1 MENENKKIPLIVVA
15 GPTAA
20 GKSECAVELARRID
34 GEIISADSMQVYRYM
49 DIGSA
54 KITLEEM
61 MGIPHYM
68 IDVAD
73 PDESFDVVRYKE
85 MAKEYIRRIHSRGH
99 IPILCGGT
107 GFYIQAVTRDID
119 FTDTF
124 ADPDYRNELLSFAE
138 VNGADA
144 LHERLAEVDPGAAE
158 QIHPNNL
165 KRVIRALEFY
175 RETGN
180 RISDHNETEKQRETP
195 YDLLFFVINEARDTL
210 YDRIDR
216 RVDFMLEEGLQ
227 DEVAYLRA
235 MGLTREMVSMQG
247 LGYKEMLDVLD
258 EKIPYEEGVRILK
271 RDTRHFAKRQ
281 LTWFRREKDAVWI
294 DRADFGGDS
303 IKIAEYLAEAAG
315 KRFNIAVHS
324 AEPVYAHLKPARGN

>member
-1 MENENKKIPLIVVA
+1 MSNENKKIPLIVVA

-73 PDESFDVVRYKE
+73 PSESFDVARYKE
-85 MAKEYIRRIHSRGH
+85 MAKACVEEIHSRGH

-124 ADPDYRNELLSFAE
+124 ADPDYRNELLSYAGE
-138 VNGADA
+138 NGADA
-144 LHERLAEVDPGAAE
+144 LHRRLAEVDPCAAE

-165 KRVIRALEFY
+165 KRVIRALEFF

-180 RISDHNETEKQRETP
+180 K
-195 YDLLFFVINEARDTL
+195 DL
-210 YDRIDR
+210 
-216 RVDFMLEEGLQ
+216 
-227 DEVAYLRA
+227 
-235 MGLTREMVSMQG
+235 
-247 LGYKEMLDVLD
+247 
-258 EKIPYEEGVRILK
+258 
-271 RDTRHFAKRQ
+271 
-281 LTWFRREKDAVWI
+281 
-294 DRADFGGDS
+294 
-303 IKIAEYLAEAAG
+303 
-315 KRFNIAVHS
+315 
-324 AEPVYAHLKPARGN
+324 

>member
-1 MENENKKIPLIVVA
+1 MDNGTTKIPLIVVA

-61 MGIPHYM
+61 MGIPHHM

-73 PDESFDVVRYKE
+73 PSESFDVARFKE
-85 MAKEYIRRIHSRGH
+85 MAKACIEEIHARGR

-119 FTDTF
+119 FTETAADTE
-124 ADPDYRNELLSFAE
+124 YRKELLTFSE
-138 VNGADA
+138 ENGTEA
-144 LHERLAEVDPGAAE
+144 LHRKLAEVDPSAAE

-165 KRVIRALEFY
+165 KRVIRALEFF

-180 RISDHNETEKQRETP
+180 RISDHNEAEKQRETP
-195 YDLLFFVINEARDTL
+195 YDLLFFVISEARETL
-210 YDRIDR
+210 YNRIDR
-216 RVDFMLEEGLQ
+216 RVDFMMEEGLL

-258 EKIPYEEGVRILK
+258 EKISYDEGVRILK

-281 LTWFRREKDAVWI
+281 LTWFRREKDALWI

-303 IKIAEYLAEAAG
+303 IKIAEYLAG
-315 KRFNIAVHS
+315 IARR
-324 AEPVYAHLKPARGN
+324 ELKII